1 MSEEKASLMVNSNY
15 LLPSTRIRILSLEY
29 TSLPPSLH
37 CSVRALGV
45 QVEEQ
50 NTYYD
55 DKKQHGK
62 NGTAAT
68 LNYKKIANYSYK
80 QKEKA

>member
-1 MSEEKASLMVNSNY
+1 MSEEKAFLMVNSNY

-55 DKKQHGK
+55 DIADI
-62 NGTAAT
+62 TY
-68 LNYKKIANYSYK
+68 LNESFYTTNRKSY
-80 QKEKA
+80 